1 MDLLKA
7 EIAKKRQKLE
17 TLEVLEPGKTFF
29 RRGKLVAKECE
40 LHKKKQRTDN
50 TADVHESADKVESDE
65 KSPVE
70 QRTEIDEPENGSSCV
85 QLSANQMRE
94 VMRRLRERKAP
105 VRLFGETDA
114 DVFKRLLRLE
124 SEAADME
131 QGFKNEFKVALDK
144 VDQDYLNEAIEGM
157 RKEGTHDVHVEDCS
171 TSYVEIAE
179 MATKLEKGDYDHG
192 CEFVLSLFSFLLRM
206 WALELNDRSEEV
218 KRSAKGRR
226 ASAIH
231 KQTREYVEPLFNQ
244 LKSKCISGD
253 ILEHLV
259 NIASCL
265 LQKDYIQANNHY
277 MQMAI
282 GNAPWPV
289 GVTASGIHK
298 RPGSEKLY
306 VRNVAH
312 VLNDEVQRKYIQAL
326 KRLMSRCQSLYPTD
340 PSNLFT
346 ALGCSFKDVNFSVA
360 SKTILRSGWPVNIA
374 CVHDE
379 HMVQPKDFCWWWK
392 TSNGEKIF
400 LNNIT
405 DAAVWINDDVLTL
418 AAPGSYMTNDT
429 LFCADSEG
437 RLIHAHEIEVV
448 ECNDNTAAVGLQ
460 RSACSQKGHCT
471 LLHTEGIAPLVN
483 CQCDSMYG
491 EFCHIDLRTVNF
503 YLICYMV

>member
-7 EIAKKRQKLE
+7 EIARKRQKLE
-17 TLEVLEPGKTFF
+17 TLEVLEPGKGFF
-29 RRGKLVAKECE
+29 HRSKLVAKESE
-40 LHKKKQRTDN
+40 LYKKKQRTDE
-50 TADVHESADKVESDE
+50 TGESDE
-65 KSPVE
+65 LENKDRCEVPPSE
-70 QRTEIDEPENGSSCV
+70 QKDEAEELESTSDRV
-85 QLSANQMRE
+85 LLSANQIRE

-124 SEAADME
+124 SETADME

-144 VDQDYLNEAIEGM
+144 VEQDYLNEAIEGKN
-157 RKEGTHDVHVEDCS
+157 KEGTHDVHVEDCS
-171 TSYVEIAE
+171 VSYAEIAE
-179 MATKLEKGDYDHG
+179 TATKLEKGDYDKG
-192 CEFVLSLFSFLLRM
+192 CEFVVCLFSFLLRA
-206 WALELNDRSEEV
+206 WALELNDRSEED

-226 ASAIH
+226 VSAIH
-231 KQTREYVEPLFNQ
+231 TQTREYLEPLFNQ

-340 PSNLFT
+340 PSKSVDNEQRSIEALLCLFQ
-346 ALGCSFKDVNFSVA
+346 A
-360 SKTILRSGWPVNIA
+360 
-374 CVHDE
+374 
-379 HMVQPKDFCWWWK
+379 
-392 TSNGEKIF
+392 
-400 LNNIT
+400 
-405 DAAVWINDDVLTL
+405 L
-418 AAPGSYMTNDT
+418 AACTMLRRVRYVDDIPITVRRSFGATWEIKG
-429 LFCADSEG
+429 ADWKG
-437 RLIHAHEIEVV
+437 RSRLLTYV
-448 ECNDNTAAVGLQ
+448 E
-460 RSACSQKGHCT
+460 
-471 LLHTEGIAPLVN
+471 
-483 CQCDSMYG
+483 
-491 EFCHIDLRTVNF
+491 
-503 YLICYMV
+503 

>member
-1 MDLLKA
+1 MRMDLLKA
-7 EIAKKRQKLE
+7 EIAKKRQALE
-17 TLEVLEPGKTFF
+17 TLEVLVSF
-29 RRGKLVAKECE
+29 
-40 LHKKKQRTDN
+40 
-50 TADVHESADKVESDE
+50 VEVDE
-65 KSPVE
+65 KQPVE
-70 QRTEIDEPENGSSCV
+70 ERNEVGQPENGSSCV

-131 QGFKNEFKVALDK
+131 QVGISNKWKLYKN
-144 VDQDYLNEAIEGM
+144 
-157 RKEGTHDVHVEDCS
+157 S
-171 TSYVEIAE
+171 
-179 MATKLEKGDYDHG
+179 
-192 CEFVLSLFSFLLRM
+192 LSFQFLLRM

-231 KQTREYVEPLFNQ
+231 KQTREY
-244 LKSKCISGD
+244 CISGD

-340 PSNLFT
+340 PSK
-346 ALGCSFKDVNFSVA
+346 SVEYVA
-360 SKTILRSGWPVNIA
+360 SVN
-374 CVHDE
+374 
-379 HMVQPKDFCWWWK
+379 
-392 TSNGEKIF
+392 
-400 LNNIT
+400 
-405 DAAVWINDDVLTL
+405 
-418 AAPGSYMTNDT
+418 
-429 LFCADSEG
+429 
-437 RLIHAHEIEVV
+437 
-448 ECNDNTAAVGLQ
+448 
-460 RSACSQKGHCT
+460 
-471 LLHTEGIAPLVN
+471 
-483 CQCDSMYG
+483 
-491 EFCHIDLRTVNF
+491 
-503 YLICYMV
+503 